1 MNYII
6 RLATKK
12 DCDTLS
18 RLKQRV
24 WDETYRGIYS
34 DSKID
39 DFDFDDNSEKF
50 LSIINDSDVELYVV
64 EDDGTLVGYMSCGV
78 PSRPYKDYNQSINLL
93 YLLKGYQRKG
103 IGKKLFNIACDRF
116 KEKGCHEFF
125 ICCNKLNIN
134 AQGFYKKMG
143 GIIDEI
149 DDDNND
155 DKSISQVKF
164 LYKL

>member
-1 MNYII
+1 MNYVI
-6 RLATKK
+6 RLAIEK

-18 RLKQRV
+18 RLKQRM

-34 DSKID
+34 DEKID
-39 DFDFDDNSEKF
+39 DFDFEENSKKF
-50 LSIINDSDVELYVV
+50 LNIINDPDVELYVAS
-64 EDDGTLVGYMSCGV
+64 DNDKLIGYMSCGV
-78 PSRPYKDYNQSINLL
+78 PSRPYKDYKQSINLL
-93 YLLKGYQRKG
+93 YLLKEYQRKG
-103 IGKKLFNIACDRF
+103 IGKKLFNIACNRF
-116 KEKGCHEFF
+116 KEKECYEFF
-125 ICCNKLNIN
+125 ICCNKLNTN

-155 DKSISQVKF
+155 KSISQVKF